1 MGLGIDP
8 SVAIT
13 ALIVAIM
20 VVPMG
25 CQRPQVVNLGAVFTF
40 DSVIGR
46 AAKVALEA
54 AVADVNANTSVLKG
68 TELRLLME
76 DSACNVFHGS
86 FGVFE
91 VLEKGV
97 VAMIG
102 PISSSIAHTMS
113 DIAKGLHFPLVS
125 FAATDPTLSAL
136 QFPFFLRT
144 TPDDAHQMSALVDL
158 IYFHGW
164 KEVISVY
171 SDDELG
177 RNGVSALDDELY
189 KQRSRISYKVP
200 LSVHSDENFIIDALN
215 KSKSLGPRVYV
226 LHFGPDPL
234 LRIFSIAQKLQM
246 MTHEYVWL
254 ATDWLSVTLDSSLS
268 DKGTLKRLEGV
279 VGLRQHIPKSVKMQQ
294 FTHKLQSNRS
304 MNAYAYHAYDTVW
317 MIAYGIEKLL
327 NEGINITFSYSEKL
341 LHAQGIK
348 LHLERI
354 KIFDSGELLLE
365 KLLQVN
371 FTGLTGQVQ
380 FGSGRNVIG
389 CDYEIINVD
398 KTGVHTV
405 GFWLR
410 NGGFS
415 VAAPEIRQKH
425 KSTGFVSDEK
435 LGDITWPGGGREK
448 PRGWVIADSANP
460 LKIVVPRRVSF
471 VEFVT
476 EEKNSSHR
484 IQGFCIDV
492 FIEALKLIPYSVP
505 YIFEPFGNGHSS
517 PNYNQ
522 LIRMVTDGVYDAAV
536 GDIAIVPSRSKL
548 VDFSQPYA
556 STGLVVVIPAND
568 DNATWIFLRP
578 FTIGLWFIVL
588 ASFLVVAVV
597 IWILEHRINED
608 FRGPPLKQLIT
619 MILFSFSTLFKRNQE
634 DTISNLARLVMIV
647 WLFLLMVLTASYT
660 ANLTSILTVQQL
672 PSAITGIDSLR
683 ASDVP
688 VGYQYGTFTLEYLT
702 YSLGMARSRLVPL
715 DSTEEYERALKLGP
729 KTLGGVGAIV
739 DELPYI
745 ELFLAERT
753 GFKIVGEPFMHR
765 GWGFAFKR
773 DSPLAID
780 MSTAILKLSESRKLQ
795 EIRKKWLCKKNCA
808 EKRDWNPDPN
818 QLHLKS
824 FKGLYL
830 VCIAITVSAFLVY
843 VLRMIRQFVR
853 YRRMERTNSM
863 SPRSSWSSSP
873 TMRFRE
879 LVFDFVEFVDE
890 KEEAIKRMFRRSED
904 SNNNPSHVVEV
915 QEADSEVPRN

>member
-13 ALIVAIM
+13 ALIVVIL
-20 VVPMG
+20 VVPMD
-25 CQRPQVVNLGAVFTF
+25 CQRPQLVNIGAVFAF

-54 AVADVNANTSVLKG
+54 AVSDVNNDKSFLKE

-76 DSACNVFHGS
+76 DSACNVFRGS
-86 FGVFE
+86 FGAFE
-91 VLEKGV
+91 LLEKEV

-102 PISSSIAHTMS
+102 PISSSVAHTIS

-144 TPDDAHQMSALVDL
+144 TPNDAHQMSALVDL
-158 IYFHGW
+158 INFYGW

-189 KQRSRISYKVP
+189 KKRSRISYKVP
-200 LSVHSDENFIIDALN
+200 LSVHSDEKFLTNALN
-215 KSKSLGPRVYV
+215 KSKSIGPRVYI

-234 LRIFSIAQKLQM
+234 LRIFDIAQKLQM

-254 ATDWLSVTLDSSLS
+254 ATDWLSVTLDSLS

-279 VGLRQHIPKSVKMQQ
+279 VGLRQHIPESVKMEH

-304 MNAYAYHAYDTVW
+304 MNAYALHAYDTVW
-317 MIAYGIEKLL
+317 MIAHGIEELL

-341 LHAQGIK
+341 LHARGTK
-348 LHLERI
+348 LHLEKI
-354 KIFDSGELLLE
+354 KFFNSGELLLE
-365 KLLQVN
+365 KLLKVN
-371 FTGLTGQVQ
+371 FTGIAGQVQ
-380 FGSGRNVIG
+380 FGSGRNIIG
-389 CDYEIINVD
+389 CDYEIINVN
-398 KTGVHTV
+398 KTDVHTV
-405 GFWLR
+405 GFWSK

-415 VAAPEIRQKH
+415 VVAPKTRHSQK
-425 KSTGFVSDEK
+425 KTSFVSDEK

-448 PRGWVIADSANP
+448 PRGWVIADSADP

-492 FIEALKLIPYSVP
+492 FIEALKFVPYSVP

-517 PNYNQ
+517 PNYNH
-522 LIRMVTDGVYDAAV
+522 LIQMVTDGVYDAAV

-578 FTIGLWFIVL
+578 FTSRLWCVVL
-588 ASFLVVAVV
+588 VSFLVIAVV

-608 FRGPPLKQLIT
+608 FRGPPRRQLST
-619 MILFSFSTLFKRNQE
+619 MLLFSFSTLFKRNQE

-683 ASDVP
+683 ASEVP
-688 VGYQYGTFTLEYLT
+688 IGYQAGTVTLEYLT

-715 DSTEEYERALKLGP
+715 DSTEEYEKALKLGP
-729 KTLGGVGAIV
+729 TNWGGVAAIV

-780 MSTAILKLSESRKLQ
+780 MSTAILKLSETRKLQ
-795 EIRKKWLCKKNCA
+795 EIRKKWLCKTNCA
-808 EKRDWNPDPN
+808 GKSNWNPEPN

-830 VCIAITVSAFLVY
+830 VCIAITVSAFLVF

-853 YRRMERTNSM
+853 YRRMERISSM
-863 SPRSSWSSSP
+863 PRASWSASP
-873 TMRFRE
+873 TLRLRE

-890 KEEAIKRMFRRSED
+890 KEEAIKRMFRRSDD
-904 SNNNPSHVVEV
+904 SNNNPSHVGEV
-915 QEADSEVPRN
+915 QADTEVPRN

>member
-1 MGLGIDP
+1 MGLGSIDP
-8 SVAIT
+8 YVAII
-13 ALIVAIM
+13 ALFVAIL
-20 VVPMG
+20 VVPMS
-25 CQRPQVVNLGAVFTF
+25 CQRPPQVVNIGAVFSF

-46 AAKVALEA
+46 AAKVALET
-54 AVADVNANTSVLKG
+54 AVSDVNADTSLLKE
-68 TELRLLME
+68 TKLRLFME
-76 DSACNVFHGS
+76 DSSCNVFHGS
-86 FGVFE
+86 FGAFE
-91 VLEKGV
+91 VLEKEV

-102 PISSSIAHTMS
+102 PISSSLAHTLS
-113 DIAKGLHFPLVS
+113 DIAKGLEFPLVS
-125 FAATDPTLSAL
+125 FAATDATLSAL
-136 QFPFFLRT
+136 QFPFFIRT
-144 TPDDAHQMSALVDL
+144 TPNDAHQMSALVDL
-158 IYFHGW
+158 INFHGW

-189 KQRSRISYKVP
+189 KKRSRISYKVP
-200 LSVHSDENFIIDALN
+200 LSVHSDENTVTDALR
-215 KSKSLGPRVYV
+215 KSKSLGPRVYS

-254 ATDWLSVTLDSSLS
+254 STDWLSVTLDSSLT
-268 DKGTLKRLEGV
+268 DKDTLKRLEGV
-279 VGLRQHIPKSVKMQQ
+279 VGLRQHIPESVKMDR
-294 FTHKLQSNRS
+294 FTYKLKSNMS
-304 MNAYAYHAYDTVW
+304 MNAYALHAYDTVW
-317 MIAYGIEKLL
+317 MIAYGIDKLL
-327 NEGINITFSYSEKL
+327 KEGMNITFSYSEKL
-341 LHAQGIK
+341 VHAQGTK
-348 LHLERI
+348 LHLERV
-354 KIFDSGELLLE
+354 KVFNSGKLLLE

-371 FTGLTGQVQ
+371 FTGIAGQVQ

-389 CDYEIINVD
+389 CDYEIINID
-398 KTGVHTV
+398 KKGIRTV
-405 GFWLR
+405 GFWSK

-415 VAAPEIRQKH
+415 VAAPKTRQMRK
-425 KSTGFVSDEK
+425 KSGFLSDEK
-435 LGDITWPGGGREK
+435 IGNITWPGGGHDK

-476 EEKNSSHR
+476 EEKNSSHQ
-484 IQGFCIDV
+484 IQGFCIDI
-492 FIEALKLIPYSVP
+492 FIEALKFVPYSVP
-505 YIFEPFGNGHSS
+505 YIFEPFGDGHTS

-522 LIRMVTDGVYDAAV
+522 LIKMVSNGVYDVAV
-536 GDIAIVPSRSKL
+536 GDIAIVPTRSKL

-568 DNATWIFLRP
+568 DKPTWIFLRP
-578 FTIGLWFIVL
+578 FTIKLWFVVL
-588 ASFLVVAVV
+588 ASFMVIAVV

-608 FRGPPLKQLIT
+608 FRGPPQRQLTT
-619 MILFSFSTLFKRNQE
+619 MLLFSFSTLFKRNQE
-634 DTISNLARLVMIV
+634 DTKSNLARLVMIV

-683 ASDVP
+683 ASELP
-688 VGYQYGTFTLEYLT
+688 IGYQSGTFTQEYLT
-702 YSLGMARSRLVPL
+702 LSLGMASSRLVPL
-715 DSTEEYERALKLGP
+715 DSTEKYERALKLGP
-729 KTLGGVGAIV
+729 TALGGVAAIV

-780 MSTAILKLSESRKLQ
+780 MSTAILKLSETRKLQ
-795 EIRKKWLCKKNCA
+795 EIRKKWLCKTNCV
-808 EKRDWNPDPN
+808 EKSNWNPEPN

-830 VCIAITVSAFLVY
+830 VCIAITISAFLIY
-843 VLRMIRQFVR
+843 VLRMILQFVR
-853 YRRMERTNSM
+853 YRRMERTGSVTHA
-863 SPRSSWSSSP
+863 SWSSSP
-873 TMRFRE
+873 TLRFRQ

-890 KEEAIKRMFRRSED
+890 KEEAIKRMFRRSD
-904 SNNNPSHVVEV
+904 DTNNQSHVVEV
-915 QEADSEVPRN
+915 QADSEVRQN

>member
-1 MGLGIDP
+1 MGFGIDS

-13 ALIVAIM
+13 ALVMVIL

-54 AVADVNANTSVLKG
+54 AVSDVNADTSVLKD
-68 TELRLLME
+68 TELRLIME
-76 DSACNVFHGS
+76 DSSCNVFHGS
-86 FGVFE
+86 FGAFE
-91 VLEKGV
+91 VLEKEV

-102 PISSSIAHTMS
+102 PLSSSVAHTLS
-113 DIAKGLHFPLVS
+113 DIAKGLQFPLVS

-144 TPDDAHQMSALVDL
+144 TPNDAHQMSALVDL
-158 IYFHGW
+158 ISFHGW

-189 KQRSRISYKVP
+189 KKRSRISYKVP
-200 LSVHSDENFIIDALN
+200 LSVHSDEKSVADALN
-215 KSKSLGPRVYV
+215 KSKSLGPRVYI
-226 LHFGPDPL
+226 LHFGPDPS
-234 LRIFSIAQKLQM
+234 LRFFSIARKLQM
-246 MTHEYVWL
+246 MTNEYVWL
-254 ATDWLSVTLDSSLS
+254 ATDWLAVTLDSSLS
-268 DKGTLKRLEGV
+268 DKSTLKRLEGV
-279 VGLRQHIPKSVKMQQ
+279 VGLRQHIPESIKMHQ
-294 FTHKLQSNRS
+294 FTDKLKSNRS
-304 MNAYAYHAYDTVW
+304 MNAYAFHAYDTVW
-317 MIAYGIEKLL
+317 MIAYGIEKML
-327 NEGINITFSYSEKL
+327 NDGINITFSYSEKL
-341 LHAQGIK
+341 TQAQGTK
-348 LHLERI
+348 LHLERV
-354 KIFDSGELLLE
+354 KIFNSGKLLLE

-371 FTGLTGQVQ
+371 FTGIAGQVQ

-405 GFWLR
+405 GFW
-410 NGGFS
+410 S
-415 VAAPEIRQKH
+415 KH
-425 KSTGFVSDEK
+425 G
-435 LGDITWPGGGREK
+435 
-448 PRGWVIADSANP
+448 
-460 LKIVVPRRVSF
+460 
-471 VEFVT
+471 
-476 EEKNSSHR
+476 
-484 IQGFCIDV
+484 
-492 FIEALKLIPYSVP
+492 ALKFVPYSVP
-505 YIFEPFGNGHSS
+505 YIFESFGDGHSS

-522 LIRMVTDGVYDAAV
+522 MIQMVADGVYEAAV
-536 GDIAIVPSRSKL
+536 GDIAIVPTRSKL

-578 FTIGLWFIVL
+578 FTIGLWCVVI
-588 ASFLVVAVV
+588 ASFFCIAIV

-608 FRGPPLKQLIT
+608 FRGPPRRQLIT

-660 ANLTSILTVQQL
+660 ANLTSILTVRQL

-683 ASDVP
+683 ASEVP
-688 VGYQYGTFTLEYLT
+688 VGYQSGTFTLEYLT

-715 DSTEEYERALKLGP
+715 ESTEEYERALKLGP
-729 KTLGGVGAIV
+729 TAFGGVAAIV

-780 MSTAILKLSESRKLQ
+780 MSTAILKLAETRKMQ
-795 EIRKKWLCKKNCA
+795 EIRKRWLCNTSCA
-808 EKRDWNPDPN
+808 EKTDWNPETN

-824 FKGLYL
+824 FKGLYI
-830 VCIAITVSAFLVY
+830 VCISITVSAFLVF

-853 YRRMERTNSM
+853 YRRMERAS
-863 SPRSSWSSSP
+863 SLPLASWSSSP
-873 TMRFRE
+873 SMRLRE
-879 LVFDFVEFVDE
+879 LVFGFVEFVDE
-890 KEEAIKRMFRRSED
+890 KEEAIKRMFRRSDD
-904 SNNNPSHVVEV
+904 SSDNPSHVVEV
-915 QEADSEVPRN
+915 QPDSEVRQI